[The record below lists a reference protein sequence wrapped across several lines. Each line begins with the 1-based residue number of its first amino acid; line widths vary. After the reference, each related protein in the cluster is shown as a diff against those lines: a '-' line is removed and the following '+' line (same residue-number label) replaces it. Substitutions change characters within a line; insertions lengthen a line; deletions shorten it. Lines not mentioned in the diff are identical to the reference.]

1 MTTSADNTI
10 LTEWNGLGLDDA
22 AEVIL
27 PCNGSAVWATLVAYN
42 RPFDS
47 PEALLAAANHF
58 WRSLPAEDWQEAFD
72 SHPRLGEQ
80 KATAATE
87 KSLTWSAHEQS
98 AANPDDVARQALA
111 EGNREYEAKF
121 GRIFLLCATGRSA
134 EEMLTILRR
143 RMQNDAETELRES
156 AEQQRLI
163 TQLRLRKWLQMAALT
178 CAELAES
185 ATERTERSEA
195 AA

>member
-1 MTTSADNTI
+1 MTADEI
-10 LTEWNGLGLDDA
+10 LGEWNGLGLDEA

-47 PEALLAAANHF
+47 PAALFAASDRI
-58 WRSLPAEDWQEAFD
+58 WRSLPEEDWQEAFD

-80 KATAATE
+80 KAKAATA
-87 KSLTWSAHEQS
+87 KSLSWSAGEQS
-98 AANPDDVARQALA
+98 AADPDDATREALA
-111 EGNREYEAKF
+111 QGNREYEAKF

-134 EEMLTILRR
+134 VEILAILQERML
-143 RMQNDAETELRES
+143 NDAATELREA

-163 TQLRLRKWLQMAALT
+163 TRLRLRKWLQMPALT
-178 CAELAES
+178 CAELVAS
-185 ATERTERSEA
+185 ARIEA
-195 AA
+195 A